1 MVVRVMVIQVSKQVL
16 SSRRTVFLKIQI
28 QIQIWNTKQIQET
41 RSANLWGSS
50 PAEPSSTFFLQR
62 YNPDSTFTGVL
73 LCRGNLYNAV
83 ISTLADRLPGR
94 QVWRSQQGK
103 FRWCYQWISKSNCY
117 NLVFMVT
124 WISPIKHH
132 QSGSRLLRHGWTVEL
147 LRQDPR
153 HPRVI
158 PFPKSNPLSVH

>member
-1 MVVRVMVIQVSKQVL
+1 MKHQTNPGDQKCKSMRKLAGRTLIDILPPKVF
-16 SSRRTVFLKIQI
+16 SRFYFQWR
-28 QIQIWNTKQIQET
+28 
-41 RSANLWGSS
+41 
-50 PAEPSSTFFLQR
+50 STFF
-62 YNPDSTFTGVL
+62 
-73 LCRGNLYNAV
+73 CGNLYNAV

-124 WISPIKHH
+124 WISPIKRH

-158 PFPKSNPLSVH
+158 PFPKSNPLRFINFPMTDTKAKDPNRVLRQILLLSQIQK